1 MEIEATDVVRLV
13 LQFLKEH
20 SLTSS
25 LRALQEESQVAL
37 NTVDNLEGFLGDVQH
52 GRWDAVMSVVATL
65 KLPQALLANL
75 YEQLIVELIEMREL
89 EMARTLLQTAD
100 PMLRLREEESERHAK
115 LEALAAKPYF
125 DPRDVYGEEAASGA
139 SGGGGQ
145 HAGKERR
152 RNELAEQLREQ
163 VSVVPPARLLALL
176 GQALKWQQ
184 HQGCLP
190 SGERYDLFRDAPATR
205 AVEPETYV
213 TTLGAVA
220 KFGKKSH
227 AECACFSP
235 DGAFLVSGSVD
246 GFVEVWD
253 YERGKV
259 RKDLDYQAR
268 DEFMMHD
275 APVLALAFSGD
286 SELLASASQDGHI
299 KVWRVRT
306 GQCLRRFPA
315 AHSQGVTCLCFS
327 RDGTT
332 LASGSFDALAR
343 AHGLRSGKAIKE
355 FRGHTSYINALA
367 YSPDGSRLVSA
378 SSDGSVKVWDA
389 KSSECTCT
397 LAPPSPAA
405 GAPPGVNGIAFVPGR
420 PDQLVV
426 CNRSPHLY
434 LMSLSGELLQTLSSG
449 KREGGDFVACA
460 VSSRGGW
467 LHCIGEDA
475 HLYSFDAHEGKLQNL
490 LAAHDKG
497 PIGVAIHPHR
507 NIVATWAEEG
517 TLKLWHANGGA

>member
-100 PMLRLREEESERHAK
+100 PMLRLREEEGERHAK

-299 KVWRVRT
+299 KVWRVRPARP
-306 GQCLRRFPA
+306 GRFP

-332 LASGSFDALAR
+332 LAGLSTRSR

-355 FRGHTSYINALA
+355 FRRHLVHQRPRLLA
-367 YSPDGSRLVSA
+367 RRLGSQRLERRRSRCGTPSPA
-378 SSDGSVKVWDA
+378 SV
-389 KSSECTCT
+389 CT
-397 LAPPSPAA
+397 LAPPSAA